1 MKEKQKNENRSRNVP
16 IGLRVS
22 EKELAIIDKKK
33 DRARMTRTDYLIA
46 CAMGKQ
52 ITLMEDLKPLLSEMK
67 RVGNNLNQLTK
78 LANMGRITEVNLIE
92 TWEAL
97 NKIYV
102 ELHRLVREKGGDGE
116 WQSS

>member
-1 MKEKQKNENRSRNVP
+1 MKKEKTENRSRNIP

-46 CAMGKQ
+46 CAVGKQ
-52 ITLMEDLKPLLSEMK
+52 IILVEDLKPLLAELK
-67 RVGNNLNQLTK
+67 RIGNNLNQLTK
-78 LANMGRITEVNLIE
+78 LANMERITEVGLID

-97 NKIYV
+97 NKIYI
-102 ELHRLVREKGGDGE
+102 EIHRLTLEKRGDSE

>member
-33 DRARMTRTDYLIA
+33 DRARMTRTDYLIS
-46 CAMGKQ
+46 CAVGKQ

-102 ELHRLVREKGGDGE
+102 ELHHLVREKGGDGE

>member
-1 MKEKQKNENRSRNVP
+1 MKEKQKIENRSRNVP

-52 ITLMEDLKPLLSEMK
+52 ITLMEDLKPLLSD
-67 RVGNNLNQLTK
+67 
-78 LANMGRITEVNLIE
+78 MGKITEVNLIE
-92 TWEAL
+92 TWETL

>member
-22 EKELAIIDKKK
+22 EKELAVIDKKK

-52 ITLMEDLKPLLSEMK
+52 ITLMEDLKPLDK
-67 RVGNNLNQLTK
+67 
-78 LANMGRITEVNLIE
+78 
-92 TWEAL
+92 
-97 NKIYV
+97 Y
-102 ELHRLVREKGGDGE
+102 
-116 WQSS
+116 